1 MKVKVSYSPNLSE
14 VNEVDLTLETTPR
27 GEWVIGRSPD
37 SDLVLDSP
45 DISRVHAKFFTKSG
59 NYYFSDL
66 GSRNGSIFNGKQAE
80 KDRPYSLSNGDVI
93 RIADY
98 VLILEAVAPAYEQP
112 ETVFRIIDPSL
123 FSRSRSPENV
133 SAANVVNPAPEVV
146 NEVPAPIS
154 QEVETPEIK
163 AASPEISEI
172 SEVVSNQPD
181 DVIPVVEITAPE
193 NIIQPPEAVN
203 EVSHDVRDEIGD
215 LRTFN
220 KPDGEEVEVPEV
232 SEASEVSLTEP
243 DEAIAAPENIIE
255 TPEQESILPEANH
268 DEAVVSLTE
277 PDEAIAAPENIIETP
292 EQESVP
298 EATHDEAVGFE
309 APLATESTFVQQRD
323 TSAIPETTYDED
335 AELEAALAAEVT
347 FVQPRDIFNEVPAQ
361 SAIPE
366 ATDDE
371 NALEAALAAEV
382 TSVQPRD
389 ISHDV
394 SEEESDIAEA
404 THDEVVNLD
413 TPVAEKAS
421 EVVEN
426 EEIQPQEALSQVT
439 QDTTDEAIDWD
450 TSVTAPAD
458 SADVD
463 EVEPTSAVDET
474 ISEVSEPSTD
484 KAIDWDTSVTAADS
498 ADVDEVE
505 PTSAVDETISEVS
518 DSSTAPDDAV
528 AEVLSN
534 QYIDLSNASTEEVS
548 LYVDD
553 VAGQISEISES
564 ADIPSL
570 ETTESGA
577 TENISQTIEELP
589 EIKERFDETPEET
602 NVSESPQAIIER
614 NIVLIAH
621 ESKKSELAELVS
633 QHQEFFSQSFTI
645 TWPSVSE
652 VLQQQAGITIS
663 QQTPAPTSGGYQTIA
678 SLVGAGEIVAVIF
691 LRDLLQPQPG
701 QANEEALLRL
711 CTINQV
717 LLATNL
723 PTAEAIVHYLKHI

>member
-14 VNEVDLTLETTPR
+14 VNELDLTLETTPR
-27 GEWVIGRSPD
+27 GEWIIGRSPD

-45 DISRVHAKFFTKSG
+45 DISRVHGKFFIKSG

-66 GSRNGSIFNGKQAE
+66 GSRNGSIFNGKQTE
-80 KDRPYSLSNGDVI
+80 KDRPYSLSDGDVI

-98 VLILEAVAPAYEQP
+98 VLILSAVAPAYEQP

-123 FSRSRSPENV
+123 FSRPRSPENV

-146 NEVPAPIS
+146 NEVPPPIS
-154 QEVETPEIK
+154 QEVETPEVK

-181 DVIPVVEITAPE
+181 DVIPVVEIIAPE

-203 EVSHDVRDEIGD
+203 EVSHDVHDKIGD

-220 KPDGEEVEVPEV
+220 KPDGEEVEVPEATH
-232 SEASEVSLTEP
+232 EASEVSWTEP

-255 TPEQESILPEANH
+255 THKEESVTEATH
-268 DEAVVSLTE
+268 ETSEVSLTE
-277 PDEAIAAPENIIETP
+277 PDEVIAAPENIIETHK
-292 EQESVP
+292 EESVP
-298 EATHDEAVGFE
+298 EATHDEVVGFE
-309 APLATESTFVQQRD
+309 APLARESTFVQQRD
-323 TSAIPETTYDED
+323 TNAIPETTYEED

-361 SAIPE
+361 NAIPE
-366 ATDDE
+366 VTDDE

-389 ISHDV
+389 IFHDI
-394 SEEESDIAEA
+394 SEEESDIPEA

-413 TPVAEKAS
+413 TPVKEEVS

-426 EEIQPQEALSQVT
+426 KEIQPQEALSQVT
-439 QDTTDEAIDWD
+439 QDTTDKAVDWD
-450 TSVTAPAD
+450 TSVTAAD
-458 SADVD
+458 SVDVE

-474 ISEVSEPSTD
+474 ISEVSQAST
-484 KAIDWDTSVTAADS
+484 V
-498 ADVDEVE
+498 
-505 PTSAVDETISEVS
+505 
-518 DSSTAPDDAV
+518 PDDDV
-528 AEVLSN
+528 AEVLRN
-534 QYIDLSNASTEEVS
+534 QRIDLNNASTEQVS
-548 LYVDD
+548 VDVDD
-553 VAGQISEISES
+553 VS
-564 ADIPSL
+564 AQVSKVSDSDNIPSL

-577 TENISQTIEELP
+577 TESISQTVEELP

-602 NVSESPQAIIER
+602 NVSESPQAISEK
-614 NIVLIAH
+614 NIVLLAH
-621 ESKKSELAELVS
+621 ESNKSELAELVS
-633 QHQEFFSQSFTI
+633 EHQEFFSQSYTI

-652 VLQQQAGITIS
+652 VLHQQTGITIS
-663 QQTPAPTSGGYQTIA
+663 QQTAAPTSGGYQTIA

-723 PTAEAIVHYLKHI
+723 PTAEAIVHYLKHK

>member
-14 VNEVDLTLETTPR
+14 VNEVDLTTETPTR
-27 GEWVIGRSPD
+27 GEWLIGRSPD

-45 DISRVHAKFFTKSG
+45 DISRVHAKFFVKSG

-80 KDRPYSLSNGDVI
+80 KDRPYSLSDGDII

-181 DVIPVVEITAPE
+181 DVIPVVEIIAPE

-203 EVSHDVRDEIGD
+203 EVPHDVRNEIVD
-215 LRTFN
+215 LPTFS
-220 KPDGEEVEVPEV
+220 KPDSEEVAVPEV

-243 DEAIAAPENIIE
+243 DDAIAARENIIE
-255 TPEQESILPEANH
+255 TPKE
-268 DEAVVSLTE
+268 
-277 PDEAIAAPENIIETP
+277 
-292 EQESVP
+292 ESVP

-309 APLATESTFVQQRD
+309 AALATESTFVQQRD
-323 TSAIPETTYDED
+323 TAIPETAYDED
-335 AELEAALAAEVT
+335 AELEAALEAEVT

-361 SAIPE
+361 SPIPE

-371 NALEAALAAEV
+371 NAELEAALAAEV

-389 ISHDV
+389 IFHHV
-394 SEEESDIAEA
+394 SEEESDIPEA

-426 EEIQPQEALSQVT
+426 EEIQPQEALSQAT

-450 TSVTAPAD
+450 TSVTVVD

-474 ISEVSEPSTD
+474 ISEVSEP
-484 KAIDWDTSVTAADS
+484 
-498 ADVDEVE
+498 
-505 PTSAVDETISEVS
+505 
-518 DSSTAPDDAV
+518 STAPDDAV

-548 LYVDD
+548 LHLDD
-553 VAGQISEISES
+553 VAAQISEISNS

-577 TENISQTIEELP
+577 TESISQTIEEVS
-589 EIKERFDETPEET
+589 EIEEDRFDETPEET
-602 NVSESPQAIIER
+602 NVNESPQAIIER

-652 VLQQQAGITIS
+652 VLHQQAGITIS

-723 PTAEAIVHYLKHI
+723 STAEAIVHYLKHI